1 MVVGKESARSALP
14 DSVLTGCSGRLK
26 LTSRSYRKFMKRSGD
41 EAKRV
46 ELEAK
51 VKVNEGNAQAA
62 RAMQIGDARQRA

>member
-1 MVVGKESARSALP
+1 M
-14 DSVLTGCSGRLK
+14 K

-46 ELEAK
+46 ELEAEVK
-51 VKVNEGNAQAA
+51 AEVKVNEGNAQAA